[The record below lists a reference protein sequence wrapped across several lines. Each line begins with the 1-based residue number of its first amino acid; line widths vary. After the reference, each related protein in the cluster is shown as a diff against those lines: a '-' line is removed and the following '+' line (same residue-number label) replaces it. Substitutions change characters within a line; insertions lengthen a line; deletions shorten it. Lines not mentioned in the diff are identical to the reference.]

1 MVEGSFSTTKVI
13 LLIAVIWALSLTT
26 TLTAIYVVLNFAPGG
41 VGDFSITT
49 DKIVDGAIITTKLAD
64 GSVISAKILDG
75 TITGVDISDG
85 SIIAVKIDDGAVIT
99 DKIADGAVTSEKIS
113 DDAITSLKLAAN
125 AIPFMFAN
133 GSDMITKTTATY
145 ENITDL
151 SVTLTVERKC
161 TLLIVLSAQC
171 AISDLDYNV
180 LWRVFVNTDQAGSL
194 WLQPSGH
201 SSKWSSVSHTFCQP
215 NISPGEYTVY
225 AQWYVSGSTAWVA
238 DRILYVIALP
248 TG

>member
-1 MVEGSFSTTKVI
+1 MVEGSFSTTKVG
-13 LLIAVIWALSLTT
+13 LLIAVIWVLSLTT
-26 TLTAIYVVLNFAPGG
+26 TLTAIYVVLNFAPSG
-41 VGDFSITT
+41 VGDLSITT

-85 SIIAVKIDDGAVIT
+85 SIIAVKI
-99 DKIADGAVTSEKIS
+99 ADGAVTTEKIS

-133 GSDMITKTTATY
+133 GSEMITKTTATY

-151 SVTLTVERKC
+151 SVTMTVERKC
-161 TLLIVLSAQC
+161 TLLIVLSVQC
-171 AISDLDYNV
+171 AISDLDYSV
-180 LWRVFVNTDQAGSL
+180 IWRVFVNTDQAGSL
-194 WLQPSGH
+194 WLQPPGNA
-201 SSKWSSVSHTFCQP
+201 SKWSSVSHTFCQP
-215 NISPGEYTVY
+215 NVNPGEYTVY
-225 AQWYVSGSTAWVA
+225 AQWYVSGGTAWTASRV
-238 DRILYVIALP
+238 LYVIALP

>member
-1 MVEGSFSTTKVI
+1 MVEGSFSTTKVV
-13 LLIAVIWALSLTT
+13 LLIAVIWVLSLTT
-26 TLTAIYVVLNFAPGG
+26 TLTAIYVVLNFAPSG
-41 VGDFSITT
+41 VGDLSITT

-85 SIIAVKIDDGAVIT
+85 SIIAVKIADGAVIT
-99 DKIADGAVTSEKIS
+99 DKIADGAVTTEKIS

-133 GSDMITKTTATY
+133 GSEMITKTTATY

-151 SVTLTVERKC
+151 SVTMTVERKC
-161 TLLIVLSAQC
+161 TLLIVLSVQC
-171 AISDLDYNV
+171 AISDLDYSV
-180 LWRVFVNTDQAGSL
+180 IWRVFVNTDQAGSL
-194 WLQPSGH
+194 WLQPPGNA
-201 SSKWSSVSHTFCQP
+201 SKWSSVSHTFCQP
-215 NISPGEYTVY
+215 NVNPGEYTVY
-225 AQWYVSGSTAWVA
+225 AQWYVSGGTAWTASRV
-238 DRILYVIALP
+238 LYVIALP